1 MPLRQIIFA
10 IVFGVV
16 IAVVMQFVLGGNL
29 LIHALVAVPAALA
42 GGWFAAKNQK
52 TTKK

>member
-1 MPLRQIIFA
+1 MPLRQIVFA

-16 IAVVMQFVLGGNL
+16 IAVVMRYVLGGSL

-52 TTKK
+52 QAKK